1 MEPIV
6 SPWIFYLISTA
17 SKLHDVM
24 VVVAFLFGLAA
35 LFMFVFATD
44 TFKEDLSMMGMSREE
59 QRQKQEK
66 LRANQKH
73 LYKRSLQCLIAGS
86 ACLLAS
92 ILIPDRQT
100 MVQML
105 VASYVTPDNVQFI
118 QDNIV
123 QFVSDT
129 AKAIANAK

>member
-1 MEPIV
+1 
-6 SPWIFYLISTA
+6 
-17 SKLHDVM
+17 M
-24 VVVAFLFGLAA
+24 VVAAFLFGLAA

-44 TFKEDLSMMGMSREE
+44 TFEEDLSMMGMSREE